1 MQIYYLINNIVIVY
15 CNKTYYTELNKN
27 QINNIIIQA
36 IKWKLSSSNNVHD
49 HVVLH
54 NSDKAEVI

>member
-1 MQIYYLINNIVIVY
+1 MQIYYLINYIVIVY

-36 IKWKLSSSNNVHD
+36 INQN
-49 HVVLH
+49 
-54 NSDKAEVI
+54 